1 MTSINTWRETA
12 SNEGLG
18 YGTLPQEYITHVGE
32 HMLALVQA
40 LEPFASDKE
49 ALSLANEVM
58 DEVRRVAQQPWLDF
72 ISATGAVGSESLVV
86 ALMNGKGL
94 SDFVVGVI
102 PEEEDETETDDGEE
116 SKAITAFCN
125 AWLDVVGLAVTGQLL
140 ERVMRIPLITVKGCE
155 HLNADL
161 GYLVNVFSALG
172 ISNHPHPLLG
182 HIAELATAD
191 RELLLERMN
200 SLDNNNEITCFLR
213 SVEGRIAAMREI
225 N

>member
-1 MTSINTWRETA
+1 
-12 SNEGLG
+12 
-18 YGTLPQEYITHVGE
+18 
-32 HMLALVQA
+32 
-40 LEPFASDKE
+40 
-49 ALSLANEVM
+49 
-58 DEVRRVAQQPWLDF
+58 
-72 ISATGAVGSESLVV
+72 
-86 ALMNGKGL
+86 
-94 SDFVVGVI
+94 VGVI